1 MCSEVDD
8 NSMPETKNQRLDVT
22 VYQQAHCARLCHRI
36 PPQGPSQPPRE
47 VLGGCPR
54 FWCSLKQK
62 S

>member
-8 NSMPETKNQRLDVT
+8 SSMPETKNQRLDVT

-36 PPQGPSQPPRE
+36 PPQGPSQPQVAPSHPE
-47 VLGGCPR
+47 
-54 FWCSLKQK
+54 K